1 MTEIRLN
8 KRKCKQGLDGL
19 NVEYVINL
27 EDLKHFY
34 SAPETLKNKD
44 DNTIVKIECTGG
56 KVKAYVNV
64 VHRIRSDNV
73 KPFGIADAI
82 KLELVREQVVEF
94 MKEYLQKHLG
104 KRFSDEFIKNMKVKA
119 LECNITLPALGGAT
133 PSDVIALFDLAL
145 DKTMIFRKRK
155 SQTRYEKRNTGCLYS
170 KPKEYRLK
178 IYDKTEEQHEKGNLA
193 VEKNLLRIEVV
204 FIDRSLRRMYRENRT
219 LMDVL
224 SIHAIEIM
232 CREYK
237 KVLEVD
243 LINRSIKPCLNYCVD
258 RLLESLTSSTPG
270 REVSD
275 TVIRYKELIP
285 DIEVLRRA
293 LKRWYRLRGKE
304 DNSKQVISYYRKKK
318 AGLAEGVLKTI
329 RTFHDAAG

>member
-1 MTEIRLN
+1 MTDVKLN

-34 SAPETLKNKD
+34 SVPETLKNKD

-64 VHRIRSDNV
+64 VHRIRPDNV

-82 KLELVREQVVEF
+82 KLELVREQVLEF
-94 MKEYLQKHLG
+94 MKEYLRKHLASWY
-104 KRFSDEFIKNMKVKA
+104 SDEFIDNMKVTA
-119 LECNITLPALGGAT
+119 LECNITLPVLGGAT

-145 DKTMIFRKRK
+145 DKTVVFRKRK
-155 SQTRYEKRNTGCLYS
+155 SKMRYEKMNTGCLYS

-178 IYDKTEEQHEKGNLA
+178 IYNKTEEQHEKGNLA

-204 FIDRSLRRMYRENRT
+204 FIDRSLRRMYGEKRSLRN
-219 LMDVL
+219 ML
-224 SIHAIEIM
+224 SIQSIETM

-237 KVLEVD
+237 KVLEED
-243 LINRSIKPCLNYCVD
+243 LINGSIKPCLNYCVE
-258 RLLESLTSSTPG
+258 RLLESLTNS
-270 REVSD
+270 EVGNEINE
-275 TVIRYKELIP
+275 TVISHKALIP
-285 DIEVLRRA
+285 DIEVLRKA
-293 LKRWYRLRGKE
+293 LKRWYKLRGKR
-304 DNSKQVISYYRKKK
+304 DNSKQVIRHYRMKN
-318 AGLAEGVLKTI
+318 AGFPEGVLKTI
-329 RTFHDAAG
+329 RMFHDAAG

>member
-1 MTEIRLN
+1 MTDAKLN

-27 EDLKHFY
+27 DDLKHFY
-34 SAPETLKNKD
+34 SPPEILKNKN

-56 KVKAYVNV
+56 KIKAYVNV
-64 VHRIRSDNV
+64 VHRIRPDNV

-94 MKEYLQKHLG
+94 MKAYLRKHLAN
-104 KRFSDEFIKNMKVKA
+104 RYSDEFISKMKVTA
-119 LECNITLPALGGAT
+119 LECNITLPVTDGAT

-155 SQTRYEKRNTGCLYS
+155 SQARYEKINTGCLYS

-178 IYDKTEEQHEKGNLA
+178 IYDKTEEQYEKGNPM

-204 FIDRSLRRMYRENRT
+204 FIDRSLRRMYGERRSV
-219 LMDVL
+219 MDML
-224 SIHAIEIM
+224 SIQSMETM
-232 CREYK
+232 CRAYK
-237 KVLEVD
+237 SVLEED
-243 LINRSIKPCLNYCVD
+243 LINRTIKPCLNYCVA

-270 REVSD
+270 REINE
-275 TVIRYKELIP
+275 TVMSHKELIP
-285 DIEVLRRA
+285 DIEVLRKA
-293 LKRWYRLRGKE
+293 LKRWYRLRGIA
-304 DNSKQVISYYRKKK
+304 DNSKQVIRSYRIKR

-329 RTFHDAAG
+329 RMFHDAAG